1 MTDLPW
7 LTILG
12 VVPLVGA
19 LVVAALPSGRDT
31 LAKQVALLVS
41 LVVLG
46 LTIAMCA
53 AFEPDGDRFQFVQ
66 AYDWIPAFGVQYAVG
81 ADGIA
86 LVLIALIA
94 VLVPVVVLASWYDAD
109 PQADPLRRTAG
120 STGTSA
126 RTSATA
132 GAHAPEATVAGS
144 DAVAGGSASSRRV
157 GGGSAAGGS
166 AGTALLDA
174 PPPAA
179 EQPVD
184 ELAPRRS
191 VKTFFALLLV
201 LETMMIGVFAA
212 TDVFLFYVFFEAMLI
227 PMYFIIGSY
236 GGPRRSYAAMKFLL
250 YSLFGGLLMLAAVIG
265 LYVVSAD
272 QGEGTFAFEALTQL
286 DISTPVQIALFSG
299 FFIAF
304 AIKAPLFPFHTWL
317 PDAGAEAPVGGAVL
331 LVGVLDKVGT
341 FGFLR
346 YCLPLFPDASRILGP
361 WVIALCV
368 IGILYGALLAMGQ
381 KDLKRLVSYTSVAHF
396 GFIAM
401 GVFAFT
407 TQGQTGAV
415 LYMVNH
421 GLSTGAL
428 FLVVGFLIVRGRS
441 RLIPDYSGV
450 ANIAP
455 VLAGTFL
462 VAGLSSLA
470 LPGLSTFVSEFLVLI
485 GTYQRYPV
493 AAVLGAIGV
502 ILAALY
508 VLLMYQRT
516 MQGPL
521 RLPAVLGDR
530 MRDLQGREVLAVAPL
545 IALMLVLG
553 IYPKPLTDVI
563 NPAVEATMQD
573 IDQTDPAPTQGDG
586 AAAGAED

>member
-12 VVPLVGA
+12 IVPLVGA
-19 LVVAALPSGRDT
+19 LLVAALPSGRDALAKTVT
-31 LAKQVALLVS
+31 LAVS
-41 LVVLG
+41 LVVLA
-46 LTIAMCA
+46 LTIVMCA
-53 AFEPDGDRFQFVQ
+53 AFDPAGDRFQFVQ

-109 PQADPLRRTAG
+109 PTADPLRRTSAAAGTGAAASTATDAG
-120 STGTSA
+120 SA
-126 RTSATA
+126 
-132 GAHAPEATVAGS
+132 
-144 DAVAGGSASSRRV
+144 ASSRRV
-157 GGGSAAGGS
+157 GGGGTAVLDPPSAA
-166 AGTALLDA
+166 
-174 PPPAA
+174 PAFG
-179 EQPVD
+179 EPVD
-184 ELAPRRS
+184 ELPPRRS
-191 VKTFFALLLV
+191 VKTFFALLLL

-272 QGEGTFAFEALTQL
+272 QGEGTFAFEQL
-286 DISTPVQIALFSG
+286 IGLEMSTSVEIALFSG

-331 LVGVLDKVGT
+331 LVGILDKVGT

-346 YCLPLFPDASRILGP
+346 YCLPLFPEASRILGP
-361 WVIALCV
+361 YVIALCV

-396 GFIAM
+396 GFIGM

-428 FLVVGFLIVRGRS
+428 FLVVGFLVVRGRS

-450 ANIAP
+450 GNVAP
-455 VLAGTFL
+455 LLAGTFL

-470 LPGLSTFVSEFLVLI
+470 LPGLSTFVSEFLVLL
-485 GTYQRYPV
+485 GTYSRYPV
-493 AAVLGAIGV
+493 AAVLAAIGV
-502 ILAALY
+502 IFAALY

-530 MRDLQGREVLAVAPL
+530 MPDLHGREVLAIAPL
-545 IALMLVLG
+545 LALMIVLG

-573 IDQTDPAPTQGDG
+573 AGQSDPAPT
-586 AAAGAED
+586 AADAEQD

>member
-1 MTDLPW
+1 MSDLTGLPW

-12 VVPLVGA
+12 LVPLVGA
-19 LVVAALPSGRDT
+19 LLVAVLPSGRDA
-31 LAKQVALLVS
+31 LAKTVALVVS
-41 LVVLG
+41 LVVLA
-46 LTIAMCA
+46 LTILVCA
-53 AFEPDGDRFQFVQ
+53 LFEPGGDRFQFVQ
-66 AYDWIPAFGVQYAVG
+66 AHDWIPAFGVQYAVG

-109 PQADPLRRTAG
+109 PQADRLRRVSVSGVRAAAAG
-120 STGTSA
+120 S
-126 RTSATA
+126 
-132 GAHAPEATVAGS
+132 
-144 DAVAGGSASSRRV
+144 SASSRRV
-157 GGGSAAGGS
+157 GGG
-166 AGTALLDA
+166 TAVLDA
-174 PPPAA
+174 PAAPSPPS
-179 EQPVD
+179 D
-184 ELAPRRS
+184 ELPPRRS
-191 VKTFFALLLV
+191 VKTFFALLLL

-265 LYVVSAD
+265 LYVVSAS
-272 QGEGTFAFEALTQL
+272 QGEGTFAFEQL
-286 DISTPVQIALFSG
+286 LGLHEQMSTTVEIALFSG

-346 YCLPLFPDASRILGP
+346 YCLPLFPEASRILGP
-361 WVIALCV
+361 YVIALCV

-396 GFIAM
+396 GFIGM
-401 GVFAFT
+401 GIFAFT
-407 TQGQTGAV
+407 TQGQSGAV

-450 ANIAP
+450 ANVAP
-455 VLAGTFL
+455 ILAGTFL
-462 VAGLSSLA
+462 LAGLSSLA
-470 LPGLSTFVSEFLVLI
+470 LPGLSTFISEFLVLL
-485 GTYQRYPV
+485 GTYSRYPV
-493 AAVLGAIGV
+493 AAVLAALGV

-521 RLPAVLGDR
+521 RLPALLGDR
-530 MRDLQGREVLAVAPL
+530 MPDLRLREVLAVAPL
-545 IALMLVLG
+545 LALMIVLG
-553 IYPKPLTDVI
+553 VYPKPLLDVI

-573 IDQTDPAPTQGDG
+573 VGRTDPAPTAND
-586 AAAGAED
+586 

>member
-1 MTDLPW
+1 MMTDLPW

-19 LVVAALPSGRDT
+19 AVLTALPRRQEL
-31 LAKQVALLVS
+31 LAKQVALVTS
-41 LVVLG
+41 LVVLV
-46 LTIAMCA
+46 LTIVMCA
-53 AFEPDGDRFQFVQ
+53 AFEPTGDRFQFVQ

-81 ADGIA
+81 VDGIA

-94 VLVPVVVLASWYDAD
+94 VLVPVVVLASWHDAD
-109 PQADPLRRTAG
+109 AVHVQELPVGATISARVAAAAG
-120 STGTSA
+120 SGMRSVGTE
-126 RTSATA
+126 T
-132 GAHAPEATVAGS
+132 
-144 DAVAGGSASSRRV
+144 
-157 GGGSAAGGS
+157 GGG
-166 AGTALLDA
+166 TAVLDPPVA
-174 PPPAA
+174 TTPPPAD
-179 EQPVD
+179 P
-184 ELAPRRS
+184 PRRGS
-191 VKTFFALLLV
+191 VRSFFALLLV

-236 GGPRRSYAAMKFLL
+236 GGPRRSYAAVKFLL

-265 LYVVSAD
+265 LYVVSAS
-272 QGEGTFAFEALTQL
+272 QGEGTFAFEQL
-286 DISTPVQIALFSG
+286 VGLEMSTSVEIALFSG

-331 LVGVLDKVGT
+331 LVGILDKVGT

-346 YCLPLFPDASRILGP
+346 YCLPLFPEASRILGP
-361 WVIALCV
+361 YVIVLCV

-381 KDLKRLVSYTSVAHF
+381 RDLKRLISYTSISHF
-396 GFIAM
+396 GFIAL

-407 TQGQTGAV
+407 SQSQTGAV

-441 RLIPDYSGV
+441 RLTEDYSGV
-450 ANIAP
+450 ANVAP
-455 VLAGTFL
+455 VLGGTFL
-462 VAGLSSLA
+462 VAGLSALA
-470 LPGLSTFVSEFLVLI
+470 LPGLSTFVSEFLVLL
-485 GTYQRYPV
+485 GTYSRYPV
-493 AAVLGAIGV
+493 AAVLAAVGV

-508 VLLMYQRT
+508 ILLMYQRT

-521 RLPAVLGDR
+521 RLPAGIGDR
-530 MRDLQGREVLAVAPL
+530 IPDLRLREVLAVAPL
-545 IALMLVLG
+545 LALMVFLG
-553 IYPKPLTDVI
+553 FYPKPLIDVI
-563 NPAVEATMQD
+563 TPAVDATMQD
-573 IDQTDPAPTQGDG
+573 AGFTDPAPTQGDG
-586 AAAGAED
+586 APAAAPTR

>member
-1 MTDLPW
+1 MTDAPW

-12 VVPLVGA
+12 VIPLVGA
-19 LVVAALPSGRDT
+19 AIVALLPRGRDL
-31 LAKQVALLVS
+31 LAKQVALGTS
-41 LVVLG
+41 LVVLAG
-46 LTIAMCA
+46 TIVMSA
-53 AFEPDGDRFQFVQ
+53 AFEPTGDRFQFVQ

-81 ADGIA
+81 VDGIA

-109 PQADPLRRTAG
+109 PEAQPVAVA
-120 STGTSA
+120 
-126 RTSATA
+126 ATA
-132 GAHAPEATVAGS
+132 ETATA
-144 DAVAGGSASSRRV
+144 SASSS
-157 GGGSAAGGS
+157 GGG
-166 AGTALLDA
+166 GTAVLDPPLTTA
-174 PPPAA
+174 PPADP
-179 EQPVD
+179 PR
-184 ELAPRRS
+184 RRS

-265 LYVVSAD
+265 LYVVSNDA
-272 QGEGTFAFEALTQL
+272 GEGTFAFEKLVGL
-286 DISTPVQIALFSG
+286 EMSTGVEIALFLG

-331 LVGVLDKVGT
+331 LVGILDKVGT

-346 YCLPLFPDASRILGP
+346 YCLPLFPEASRILGP
-361 WVIALCV
+361 WIIVLCV

-381 KDLKRLVSYTSVAHF
+381 RDLKRLVSYTSIAHF
-396 GFIAM
+396 GFIGL

-407 TQGQTGAV
+407 SQAQTGAV

-428 FLVVGFLIVRGRS
+428 FLVIGFLIVRGRS
-441 RLIPDYSGV
+441 RLTEDYSGV
-450 ANIAP
+450 ANVAP
-455 VLAGTFL
+455 LLAGVFL

-470 LPGLSTFVSEFLVLI
+470 LPGLSTFVSEFLVLL
-485 GTYQRYPV
+485 GTYARYPV
-493 AAVLGAIGV
+493 AAVLAAIGV
-502 ILAALY
+502 IFAALY
-508 VLLMYQRT
+508 ILLMFQRT

-521 RLPAVLGDR
+521 RLPAGVGDR
-530 MRDLQGREVLAVAPL
+530 IRDLNGREVLAVAPL
-545 IALMLVLG
+545 IALMIFLG
-553 IYPKPLTDVI
+553 FYPKPLTDVI
-563 NPAVEATMQD
+563 TPAVDATMQD
-573 IDQTDPAPTQGDG
+573 AGVSDPEPTQGHG
-586 AAAGAED
+586 EPAAAPTR

>member
-19 LVVAALPSGRDT
+19 AVLMALPRRQEL
-31 LAKQVALLVS
+31 LAKQVALLTS
-41 LVVLG
+41 LVVLV
-46 LTIAMCA
+46 LTIVMCA
-53 AFEPDGDRFQFVQ
+53 AFVPAGDRFQFVQ

-81 ADGIA
+81 VDGIA

-94 VLVPVVVLASWYDAD
+94 VLVPVVVLASWHDAD
-109 PQADPLRRTAG
+109 AVHVEQLPVRGTTSAPVATATAG
-120 STGTSA
+120 SG
-126 RTSATA
+126 
-132 GAHAPEATVAGS
+132 
-144 DAVAGGSASSRRV
+144 ASSVRV
-157 GGGSAAGGS
+157 GGG
-166 AGTALLDA
+166 TAVLDPPVA
-174 PPPAA
+174 TPPPPPAD
-179 EQPVD
+179 P
-184 ELAPRRS
+184 PRRGS
-191 VKTFFALLLV
+191 VRSFFALLLV

-236 GGPRRSYAAMKFLL
+236 GGPRRSYAAVKFLL

-265 LYVVSAD
+265 LYVVSAG
-272 QGEGTFAFEALTQL
+272 QGEGTFAFEQL
-286 DISTPVQIALFSG
+286 VGLEMSTGVEIALFSG

-331 LVGVLDKVGT
+331 LVGILDKVGT

-346 YCLPLFPDASRILGP
+346 YCLPLFPEASRILGP
-361 WVIALCV
+361 YVIVLCV

-381 KDLKRLVSYTSVAHF
+381 RDLKRLISYTSISHF
-396 GFIAM
+396 GFIAL

-407 TQGQTGAV
+407 SQSQTGAV

-428 FLVVGFLIVRGRS
+428 FLVVGFLIARGRS
-441 RLIPDYSGV
+441 RLTEDYSGV
-450 ANIAP
+450 ANVAP
-455 VLAGTFL
+455 VLGGTFL
-462 VAGLSSLA
+462 VAGLSALA
-470 LPGLSTFVSEFLVLI
+470 LPGLSTFVSEFLVLL
-485 GTYQRYPV
+485 GTYSRYPV
-493 AAVLGAIGV
+493 AAVLAAIGV

-508 VLLMYQRT
+508 ILLMYQRT

-521 RLPAVLGDR
+521 RLPAGIGDR
-530 MRDLQGREVLAVAPL
+530 IPDLRLREVLAVAPL
-545 IALMLVLG
+545 LALMVFLG
-553 IYPKPLTDVI
+553 FYPKPLTDVI
-563 NPAVEATMQD
+563 TPAVDATMLD
-573 IDQTDPAPTQGDG
+573 AGFTDPAPTQGNG
-586 AAAGAED
+586 APAAAPTR